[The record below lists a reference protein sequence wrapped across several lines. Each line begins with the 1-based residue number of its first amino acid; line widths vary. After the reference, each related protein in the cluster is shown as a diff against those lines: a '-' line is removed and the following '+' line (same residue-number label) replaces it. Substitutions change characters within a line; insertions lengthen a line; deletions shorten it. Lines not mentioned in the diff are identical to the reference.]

1 MFADK
6 QRGLGRDVEI
16 KCNSVQQTVKQQEK
30 PKTDNGNK
38 EEEKKKRRGRDGER
52 ERGETKRERER
63 QETCGQEA
71 RPLPTGTLS
80 SGCTGG
86 RRNLTAGG
94 AVPCV
99 CVLVQARRARV

>member
-38 EEEKKKRRGRDGER
+38 EEEKKKRKDKKKKKKKK
-52 ERGETKRERER
+52 KRAKI
-63 QETCGQEA
+63 TCGSVW
-71 RPLPTGTLS
+71 L
-80 SGCTGG
+80 
-86 RRNLTAGG
+86 
-94 AVPCV
+94 
-99 CVLVQARRARV
+99 VLELVVKP